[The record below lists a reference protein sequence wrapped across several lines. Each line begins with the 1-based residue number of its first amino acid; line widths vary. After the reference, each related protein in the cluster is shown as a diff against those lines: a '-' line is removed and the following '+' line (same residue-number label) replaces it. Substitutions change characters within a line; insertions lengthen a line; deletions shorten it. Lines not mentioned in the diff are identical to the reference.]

1 MKLNERL
8 KQYRFEL
15 RHFTVLFVILI
26 AFQGVLSMIHNTT
39 LRTFL
44 VKTQAWYQKDS
55 AEKLGNVTTTSL
67 ELLTETINPR
77 ETMSPSQ
84 RRRVVDAMN
93 IILSQ
98 ELLGKNAKDICILV
112 SRGDKVYAIDDGSV
126 LLSYLTN
133 NSVVIP
139 AADNPH
145 TEAVK
150 LYAGLRDE
158 LRAKE
163 EIVSVLEGE
172 QTFHV
177 FVPFSPHG
185 EFVGAVYM
193 KDTPDFSFI
202 TNSIISNY
210 NETSVIYTSLILL
223 GLLAMYYVSSY
234 TVKERDK
241 TQKLLLGER
250 EALVKERTAH
260 EKEFMFTR
268 RIYHTHH
275 KAEKVMAF
283 VKEDLKLLN
292 PGNIDEIK
300 YRISKYSNFVSRAIY
315 DMKWFDPPV
324 QVFRG
329 PAFNTDINEVVE
341 FIVNNM
347 FLRTSRPASNYS
359 FRLELDRKLPKV
371 RINEFVIWEIIEP
384 LIQNSIDH
392 GGDVDIKI
400 RVKTEYRPADKTSII
415 VISDDGK
422 GIEPDLL
429 QRDEDGVQKLFLENT
444 TTKAGSDR
452 NFGYGCYIA
461 YDLATARCGWSML
474 AENLPGKGCRF
485 VITVKN

>member
-1 MKLNERL
+1 MKLSERL
-8 KQYRFEL
+8 KKYRFEL

-26 AFQGVLSMIHNTT
+26 AFQGVLSMIHNST

-44 VKTQAWYQKDS
+44 FKTQAWYQKDS

-77 ETMSPSQ
+77 EGMPPSQ
-84 RRRVVDAMN
+84 RRRVTEALD

-112 SRGDKVYAIDDGSV
+112 SRGNKVYAIDNGRE
-126 LLSYLTN
+126 LFSYLTN
-133 NSVVIP
+133 SSLVIP

-145 TEAVK
+145 TEAIH
-150 LYAGLRDE
+150 LYAGLRD
-158 LRAKE
+158 RFRTE
-163 EIVSVLEGE
+163 ERIISVLEGQ

-210 NETSVIYTSLILL
+210 NETSIIYTSLILL

-234 TVKERDK
+234 TVKERDQ

-250 EALVKERTAH
+250 EELVKERTAH
-260 EKEFMFTR
+260 EKESMFTR

-283 VKEDLKLLN
+283 VKEDLRLLS
-292 PGNIDEIK
+292 PENIDQIK

-341 FIVNNM
+341 FVVNNM
-347 FLRTSRPASNYS
+347 FLRISRPTSNYS
-359 FRLELDRKLPKV
+359 FKLDLDRRLPRV

-392 GGDVDIKI
+392 GGDGDIVI
-400 RVKTEYRPADKTSII
+400 TLRTEYHPEEQKSIV
-415 VISDDGK
+415 VISDDGE
-422 GIEPDLL
+422 GIAPELL
-429 QRDEDGVQKLFLENT
+429 QPDENGVQALFLENT
-444 TTKAGSDR
+444 TTKIGSDR
-452 NFGYGCYIA
+452 TFGYGCYIA
-461 YDLATARCGWSML
+461 YDIATTRCGWTIS
-474 AENLPGKGCRF
+474 AENLPGKGCQF